1 MSTVTSDASTGS
13 PATPRATPAI
23 AVCGLTHR
31 YPGGEPVLR
40 GLDLRVEAGHVTAVL
55 GPSGCGKTTLL
66 RAVAGFLTPDGGTV
80 SIAGSMVSGAGRPV
94 PPRARHIGYVAQEGA
109 LFPHRDVA
117 GNIAFGLAAAGRQS
131 RARLH
136 AARVDELLAL
146 VGLDPAMRDRMPHQ
160 LSGGQ
165 QQRVALARALA
176 PRPSV
181 ILLDEPFSA
190 LDTDSR
196 RETSAATAAALRA
209 GGVTALLITHD
220 PAEAMT
226 LADSV
231 AVLQSGRVAQH
242 GTPEEVYAR
251 PVSAGVATTLGAAN
265 LLAGRVVDGRFECA
279 LGSLRLGAPGGGAAY
294 GWAGPGT
301 AVVRPEGLMVRADPG
316 ARAVVLSSTFHGTDH
331 ALSVRLETGELLSV
345 RGPSAGAPRAGER
358 VTLEVPAPVHL
369 LPSP

>member
-1 MSTVTSDASTGS
+1 VSTTTGS
-13 PATPRATPAI
+13 APPQGTTPATAATPAI
-23 AVCGLTHR
+23 EVRGLTHR

-40 GLDLRVEAGHVTAVL
+40 GLDLRVEPGHVTAVL

-66 RAVAGFLTPDGGTV
+66 RAVAGFLVPDAGAV
-80 SIAGSMVSGAGRPV
+80 SIGGRVVSGVGRPV
-94 PPRARHIGYVAQEGA
+94 PPRARRIGYVAQEGA

-117 GNIAFGLAAAGRQS
+117 GNIAFGLAASGMQS
-131 RARLH
+131 RSRQH
-136 AARVDELLAL
+136 ATRVDELLAL

-231 AVLQSGRVAQH
+231 AVLQGGVVAQH

-265 LLAGRVVDGRFECA
+265 LLHGHVVAAGFECA
-279 LGSLRLGAPGGGAAY
+279 LGSLAVAGIPGSP
-294 GWAGPGT
+294 AGSPTTG
-301 AVVRPEGLMVRADPG
+301 VVRPEGVAVRVDPAG
-316 ARAVVLSSTFHGTDH
+316 RAVVVSSTFHGHDH
-331 ALSVRLETGELLSV
+331 VLVVRLDAGEVITV
-345 RGPSAGAPRAGER
+345 RGPSVGAPRAGDR
-358 VTLEVPAPVHL
+358 VCVDVPQPVHL
-369 LPSP
+369 LR